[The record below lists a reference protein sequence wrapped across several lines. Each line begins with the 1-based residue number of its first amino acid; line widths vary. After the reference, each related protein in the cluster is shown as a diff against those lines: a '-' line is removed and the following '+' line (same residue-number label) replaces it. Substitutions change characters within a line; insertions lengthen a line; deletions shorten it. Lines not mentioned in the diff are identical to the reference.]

1 MGVLVNYSNNNINT
15 GDNMATIKIY
25 GDKFMEAMKERFR
38 NFIVSIFQALDF
50 DIIPKSGV
58 SVKIGTP
65 ESKISEIH
73 TDTISVGDIKLSNG
87 WKIVEDN
94 EYGLILVSPR
104 GKRYRILL
112 EEIK

>member
-38 NFIVSIFQALDF
+38 NFIVSLFQSLDF
-50 DIIPKSGV
+50 DIIPKPNV
-58 SVKIGTP
+58 LVRIGTP
-65 ESKISEIH
+65 DSRINEVC
-73 TDTISVGDIKLSNG
+73 TNVLRVGDIELSNG
-87 WKIVEDN
+87 WKIVEDDK
-94 EYGLILVSPR
+94 YGLILVSPR

-112 EEIK
+112 EEVK